1 LTPASSSTAA
11 QKKAKRM
18 GDTIVGRFLKA
29 LFKSDHDRWNIELR
43 APKCAPAVALGTPD
57 PLQVEEE

>member
-1 LTPASSSTAA
+1 
-11 QKKAKRM
+11 M

-29 LFKSDHDRWNIELR
+29 LLKSDHDRWNIELR

-57 PLQVEEE
+57 PLQVEEA